1 MRDLLED
8 FWAGPSLLP
17 AYEGFIIRLLTRINL
32 GVATTPPGLG
42 YPKNPQ
48 TNPSQKSFCE
58 GADWVCTR
66 LQHELLFMGP
76 VSVNLQSE
84 ICTS

>member
-42 YPKNPQ
+42 YLKNPQ
-48 TNPSQKSFCE
+48 TNPEEF
-58 GADWVCTR
+58 
-66 LQHELLFMGP
+66 L
-76 VSVNLQSE
+76 
-84 ICTS
+84 